1 MTFDVADHPKL
12 SAASKALRDAAG
24 GSLADPSPEFVAD
37 VEAAE
42 LTLGLSGLAF
52 EGRSLE
58 TARLAVVLQLNLQQE
73 SSGGRVTKSETRG
86 ERRVDYAD
94 AAPGTAG
101 GLVHGLARQLADRLL
116 ASIADGGP
124 TSEEAWAVVGNTR

>member
-1 MTFDVADHPKL
+1 MTYDVADHPKL
-12 SAASKALRDAAG
+12 SAASRALRDAG
-24 GSLADPSPEFVAD
+24 DGSLAEPSPEFAAD

-42 LTLGLSGLAF
+42 VTLGLAGLAF
-52 EGRSLE
+52 AGSDLE
-58 TARLAVVLQLNLQQE
+58 TARLAVVLQLNLQTE
-73 SSGGRVTKSETRG
+73 TTGGRIKKSETRG

-94 AAPGTAG
+94 D

-116 ASIADGGP
+116 ASIADIGP